1 MPKTTSV
8 TITPEFSTFVSLN
21 RGLVRDIE
29 YDSAGNIYVTGG
41 GAQIDVNVI
50 TPGNDFKVLGGTVD
64 HGRLAPHDVFVQK
77 YAPDGSLIWTTRIG
91 GENYDRAYAL
101 EVDNQGSVYVAGRAG
116 LDFYTTP
123 GALQETFGGDDPA
136 TENTAYGPQ
145 DGFVSKLDAD
155 TGQVTWSTYF
165 GGASGELI
173 RDIDV
178 GPDGTIH
185 IAQTFVKL
193 ESGQH
198 ITADALQPNLN
209 GGVDDIY
216 AQLSN
221 DGSTLL
227 YGTYIGGDNEPNPT
241 GGNPAV
247 IVDANGDINFLTETD
262 AFNAPT
268 TPGAYSAQP
277 LGEAD
282 LYMVKFDGADG
293 GRSIKAATYF
303 GTSGLE
309 ILETHDLAVDD
320 AGNFIVVG
328 ETKGLDLETGRKSY
342 QAEFG
347 GGNTDGFVAKISAD
361 GTQVLAAT
369 YFGGDGRDNVEG
381 VVLKADGI
389 YVTGMTSSTNLAVTD
404 GGSFS
409 GATDAFVVRF
419 STDLQSADYV
429 SYVGGTD
436 DDHGRAIAVS
446 DSGQVTLGGT
456 TFSADYPILNP
467 ADGSFW
473 GPNNPMLTSFTIS
486 SGSGGGTGGGGGGKG
501 GGSGSGGGGGGKGGG
516 KGPKSAS
523 VTTAE
528 QLDAQ
533 SVSFGGG
540 KKSGFSDTDHAS
552 GYNFQG
558 PFGDDADLADWIA
571 MHALG
576 GGHEFTGASSSAPD
590 HGLYMVIA
598 DEDGDG
604 VYTLQLDD
612 IWSA

>member
-1 MPKTTSV
+1 MPNA
-8 TITPEFSTFVSLN
+8 TITPEFSTFVSVN

-29 YDSAGNIYVTGG
+29 YDNAGNIYVAGG
-41 GAQIDVNVI
+41 GTQVDIGII
-50 TPGNDFKVLGGTVD
+50 TPGNDYKVLGGTVD
-64 HGRLAPHDVFVQK
+64 HGRLDPHDVFVQK
-77 YAPDGSLIWTTRIG
+77 YAADGSLIWTTRIG

-101 EVDNQGSVYVAGRAG
+101 EVDNQGSVYIAGRAG
-116 LDFYTTP
+116 LDFYTTQ
-123 GALQETFGGDDPA
+123 GALQETFGGDDP
-136 TENTAYGPQ
+136 NTLNSAYGPQ

-155 TGQVTWSTYF
+155 TGQVDWSTYF

-193 ESGQH
+193 EAGQH
-198 ITADALQPNLN
+198 ITADAMQPNLS

-227 YGTYIGGDNEPNPT
+227 YGTYIGGDNEPDPT

-268 TPGAYSAQP
+268 TPGAYSDQP
-277 LGEAD
+277 LGGAD
-282 LYMVKFDGADG
+282 LYLVKLDGADG

-303 GTSGLE
+303 GTSDVE
-309 ILETHDLAVDD
+309 ILETHDLAIDD

-328 ETKGLDLETGRKSY
+328 ETKGLDLETSAASY
-342 QAEFG
+342 QADFG

-361 GTQVLAAT
+361 GTTVLAAT

-381 VVLKADGI
+381 VILKADGI
-389 YVTGMTSSTNLAVTD
+389 YVTGMTSSTDLAVTD
-404 GGSFS
+404 GSTFNGV
-409 GATDAFVVRF
+409 TDAFVVRF
-419 STDLQSADYV
+419 STDLQSVDYA

-456 TFSADYPILNP
+456 TSSADYPLLNP

-473 GPNNPMLTSFTIS
+473 GPRNPMLTSFTIS
-486 SGSGGGTGGGGGGKG
+486 PGVIIGNNEGDDDDDDGHDDHDHGGNGHGNSDDLGNGHGKG
-501 GGSGSGGGGGGKGGG
+501 HAYGHDRGHGYGHSKN
-516 KGPKSAS
+516 AS
-523 VTTAE
+523 KHDNRHH
-528 QLDAQ
+528 QD
-533 SVSFGGG
+533 
-540 KKSGFSDTDHAS
+540 
-552 GYNFQG
+552 
-558 PFGDDADLADWIA
+558 DDADFADWIGTHGQA
-571 MHALG
+571 
-576 GGHEFTGASSSAPD
+576 GGHEFSGKSHVSAD
-590 HGLYMVIA
+590 NGLYMVIA
-598 DEDGDG
+598 DDDGDG

-612 IWSA
+612 IWGA